1 MELKREDLEVIRRL
15 IIEDLDTFRMMKKGL
30 LFQKNYISNVF
41 FDAQLVDYNSQIN
54 EDEKLLLKIIK
65 IMEE

>member
-15 IIEDLDTFRMMKKGL
+15 IIEDLDTLRMMKKDL
-30 LFQKNYISNVF
+30 LFQKNCISNVF

>member
-15 IIEDLDTFRMMKKGL
+15 IFEDLETLRMMKKDL

-41 FDAQLVDYNSQIN
+41 FDTQLLDYNSEID
-54 EDEKLLLKIIK
+54 EDEKLLVKILNF
-65 IMEE
+65 MEE